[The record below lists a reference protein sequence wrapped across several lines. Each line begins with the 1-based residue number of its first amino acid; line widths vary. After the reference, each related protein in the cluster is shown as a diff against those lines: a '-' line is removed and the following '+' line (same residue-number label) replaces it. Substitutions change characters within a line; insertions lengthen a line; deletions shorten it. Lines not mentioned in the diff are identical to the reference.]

1 MGNEISLPN
10 FKLRS
15 SKDLDDRFNQ
25 ISNYIIKELDAFFGP
40 LTYTV
45 NGQEKKIDN
54 IIDDKEAIKQE
65 RKVCR
70 NLIGVY
76 KRSLY
81 GLMKDPAT
89 KRKLMELARNK
100 GIDSEEFDVK
110 VRTYDIPSMNILEG
124 EDDDRDKDTKISIC
138 DKVIDYYV
146 LKYKIYRLLSVLDP
160 YEKDYKFIERY
171 FYKNQNRLLDLDK
184 RERQKVTKL
193 IGDLKTS
200 RDTLKVY
207 LYENL
212 KQILGDDLTYKELQD
227 TYRKL
232 TADTKLQSYYNK
244 LEDACFNLNV
254 FESNPPEDF
263 KMTSSENKDTDVKL
277 NRIVTLSEC
286 NDFKQRKS
294 KSKVVKV
301 SSNPKQQ
308 LQKLKEDT
316 FKNIVDNRKKYSTNV
331 TNQDKMLI
339 NNAYEILSDDV
350 SKLFANIDEDKI
362 TVDNI
367 KELNDS
373 IEQLFIENDNLLK
386 ELLKSPSQPKL
397 IQNQ

>member
-1 MGNEISLPN
+1 MGNDISLPN

-40 LTYTV
+40 LEI
-45 NGQEKKIDN
+45 GKLDD
-54 IIDDKEAIKQE
+54 IIDDKESIKQE

-81 GLMKDPAT
+81 GLMKDPET

-100 GIDSEEFDVK
+100 GIDSKEFDVK
-110 VRTYDIPSMNILEG
+110 VRTYDIPSMTILTG
-124 EDDDRDKDTKISIC
+124 EDDERDKETKVSIC

-146 LKYKIYRLLSVLDP
+146 LKYKIYRLLSVIDP
-160 YEKDYKFIERY
+160 YEKDYKYIEKY
-171 FYKNQNRLLDLDK
+171 FYNNQNRLLDLDK

-232 TADTKLQSYYNK
+232 TADSKLQSYYNK
-244 LEDACFNLNV
+244 LEDACFNLNN
-254 FESNPPEDF
+254 FESNRPEDF
-263 KMTSSENKDTDVKL
+263 KMATLSKATDVNLDK
-277 NRIVTLSEC
+277 VVESSQC
-286 NDFKQRKS
+286 NDFKSGKRI
-294 KSKVVKV
+294 
-301 SSNPKQQ
+301 PKAVTLTSDARQQ
-308 LQKLKEDT
+308 LEKLQKDT
-316 FKNIVDNRKKYSTNV
+316 FKNIVDMRKKYSNNATKEQKV
-331 TNQDKMLI
+331 LI
-339 NNAYEILSDDV
+339 SNAYELLTDEIT
-350 SKLFANIDEDKI
+350 KLFADIDSNRVNI
-362 TVDNI
+362 DNI

-373 IEQLFIENDNLLK
+373 IQQLFIENENLIK
-386 ELLKSPSQPKL
+386 ELLKTSPQPKL
-397 IQNQ
+397 IQTQ